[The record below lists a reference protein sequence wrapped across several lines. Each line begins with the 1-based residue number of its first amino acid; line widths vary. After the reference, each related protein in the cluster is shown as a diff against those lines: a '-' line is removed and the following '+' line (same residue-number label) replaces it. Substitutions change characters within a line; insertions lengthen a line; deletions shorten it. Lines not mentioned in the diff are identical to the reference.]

1 MNPSPHQRLRERLAA
16 RLASNASKPFQGNKK
31 PFQGTKGSQ
40 KLPEAVIKR
49 QEETSALLE
58 AAKAAR
64 ERRKAKAVNTH
75 PEFAKLMAILSRELT
90 ETRVVEPGLVDLD
103 FEHVIR
109 GLKVHKLP
117 HPVRFLALEEA
128 MSFIKA
134 VHKRHLKTTDIT
146 PYKHLFT
153 ASFVDSLA
161 EARNALQLH

>member
-1 MNPSPHQRLRERLAA
+1 MTPSPHQRLRERLAA
-16 RLASNASKPFQGNKK
+16 RLAANATKK
-31 PFQGTKGSQ
+31 PHQGPGGG

-64 ERRKAKAVNTH
+64 NRRKAVALNTH
-75 PEFAKLMAILSRELT
+75 PEFAKLMALLSRELT

-103 FEHVIR
+103 LTHVIQ

-128 MSFIKA
+128 MSFIKE
-134 VHKRHLKTTDIT
+134 VHKRRTRSADIT
-146 PYKHLFT
+146 PYKRLFS
-153 ASFVDSLA
+153 ASFVDSLS
-161 EARNALQLH
+161 EARNALLLH